1 MLLVG
6 TESHIITHKKYTCLV
21 MCVSSILTSS
31 SIVESPGHQVYKH
44 HHHKFLRQH
53 GHHQAYNIIIIIII
67 GAEISQR
74 ERERE
79 RGEKGELG

>member
-1 MLLVG
+1 MPGDV
-6 TESHIITHKKYTCLV
+6 
-21 MCVSSILTSS
+21 CVQYLSS

-44 HHHKFLRQH
+44 HHHHHHQKKKKFLRQH
-53 GHHQAYNIIIIIII
+53 GHQAYNIIIIII
-67 GAEISQR
+67 GAEIS

>member
-1 MLLVG
+1 MPGDV
-6 TESHIITHKKYTCLV
+6 
-21 MCVSSILTSS
+21 CVQYLSS

-44 HHHKFLRQH
+44 HYHHHQKFLRQH
-53 GHHQAYNIIIIIII
+53 GHQAYNIIIII
-67 GAEISQR
+67 GAEISERER